1 VFDRGTIVEVCVPIR
16 GKGTAELWE
25 EESDTWSCS
34 RPAAGGWLAGDV
46 AAREEMATA
55 AAGGESMGKKKL
67 GLAAKLQ
74 REKRVLTA
82 EGSDIKLRN
91 N

>member
-1 VFDRGTIVEVCVPIR
+1 VFDRGTIVEVCVSIR

-34 RPAAGGWLAGDV
+34 RPAVGGWLAGDV
-46 AAREEMATA
+46 

-67 GLAAKLQ
+67 GPAAKLQ

-82 EGSDIKLRN
+82 EGSDTKLRN

>member
-1 VFDRGTIVEVCVPIR
+1 
-16 GKGTAELWE
+16 
-25 EESDTWSCS
+25 
-34 RPAAGGWLAGDV
+34 
-46 AAREEMATA
+46 
-55 AAGGESMGKKKL
+55 MGKKKL